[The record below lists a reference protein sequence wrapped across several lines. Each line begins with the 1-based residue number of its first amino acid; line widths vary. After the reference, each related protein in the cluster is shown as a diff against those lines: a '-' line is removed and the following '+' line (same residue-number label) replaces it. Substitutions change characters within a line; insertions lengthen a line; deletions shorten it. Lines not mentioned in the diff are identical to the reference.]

1 MNIFEGVVVQLM
13 IATWNDNLFEGKE
26 RTSIS
31 IIVPVYK
38 NFICAYVI
46 YSVMWAFLRM
56 YVHLI
61 EATSRSSSS
70 WVQHQRIQEIKKIV
84 TLNIFTVIH
93 NTTCFALHNTKNND
107 LRYICALCDEFLSEI
122 HLPQPYFFSLRNNLI
137 FCQKGTIVDFLGENQ
152 TVDCWLWWRWYI

>member
-1 MNIFEGVVVQLM
+1 MNEKVWGIFLDHFILKFKLLKTKKSEKKNKNAFLWMNIFEGVVVQLM

-93 NTTCFALHNTKNND
+93 NTTCFALHNTK
-107 LRYICALCDEFLSEI
+107 
-122 HLPQPYFFSLRNNLI
+122 
-137 FCQKGTIVDFLGENQ
+137 K
-152 TVDCWLWWRWYI
+152 